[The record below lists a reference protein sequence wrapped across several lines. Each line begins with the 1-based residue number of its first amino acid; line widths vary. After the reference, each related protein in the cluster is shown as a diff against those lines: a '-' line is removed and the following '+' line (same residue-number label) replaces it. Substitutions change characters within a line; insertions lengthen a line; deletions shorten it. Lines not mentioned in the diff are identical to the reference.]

1 MADEMFSPE
10 HEELRKSIRKFVQNE
25 LAPFADEWEKAEL
38 FPNSVFK
45 RMGELGFLGLE
56 YPEEYGGSGG
66 DYLYSVVR
74 AEEMVHSRCGGLNM
88 GVGVHTDM
96 VLPTILKFGTEEQK
110 QKYVKE
116 GVAGNSIGCLGI
128 TEPNTGSDVQAIRT
142 RAKKDPSGDYI
153 INGSKLYITNGVRA
167 DFILLVCKTEGDAG
181 ERSSRAVTL
190 FLVDKSL
197 PGFNVSRKLKKV
209 GMHASDTAELSFDNV
224 RVPAS
229 AILGEVGKGFYQLMW
244 ELQVERLFAA
254 VGGVAGAQRSY
265 ELAANYAKERIAF
278 GQPVTNFQVIRHKLA
293 DMAIE
298 IEAARQL
305 TYSAVRKYMAGGYP
319 VKEITMAKIFAAQ
332 VANRVADEA
341 LQIHGG
347 AGYMDE
353 YEIGRIWRDT
363 RLSRVGAGTDEI
375 MKEIIAKE
383 LGLLPT
389 PQ

>member
-1 MADEMFSPE
+1 MFSAE
-10 HEELRKSIRKFVQNE
+10 HEETRKVLRKFVQTE
-25 LAPFADEWEKAEL
+25 LYPHAAEWEAAEM
-38 FPNSVFK
+38 FPSEVFR
-45 RMGELGFLGLE
+45 RMGQLGFLGMD

-66 DYLYSVVR
+66 DYLYAVVR
-74 AEEMVHSRCGGLNM
+74 AEEMTNSGCGGLNM

-116 GVAGNSIGCLGI
+116 GIAGNLIGCIAI

-142 RAKKDPSGDYI
+142 RAKKDASGDYI

-167 DFILLVCKTEGDAG
+167 DFCLLVTKTEGDSG
-181 ERSSRAVTL
+181 ERGSRAVTL

-197 PGFNVSRKLKKV
+197 PGFNVSRKLRKV

-229 AILGEVGKGFYQLMW
+229 AVLGEVGKGFYHLMW

-254 VGGVAGAQRSY
+254 VSATAGAQRAY
-265 ELAANYAKERIAF
+265 ELARDYAKERIAF
-278 GQPVTNFQVIRHKLA
+278 GQTVTGFQVIRHKLV
-293 DMAIE
+293 DMALQ
-298 IEAARQL
+298 IEASRQL
-305 TYSAVRKYMAGGYP
+305 TYAAIQKYLQGGYP
-319 VKEITMAKIFAAQ
+319 VKEITMAKLFAAQ
-332 VANRVADEA
+332 MANRVADEA
-341 LQIHGG
+341 IQIHGG

-353 YEIGRIWRDT
+353 YEIGRIWRDF
-363 RLSRVGAGTDEI
+363 RLNRIGAGTDEI

-383 LGLLPT
+383 LGLLS
-389 PQ
+389 